1 MAEKIKGITIQ
12 IDGETKGLQS
22 ALKEVNSKTK
32 SLQTELKGVES
43 LLKMDPGNVT
53 LIAQKQELLGN
64 IVAETKKKL
73 DGLKNAQDDVNAAF
87 KKGDVGEE
95 QYRSFQRE
103 IIATEQKLKGLEAQ
117 QKQVNTAVDKMDM
130 KSIGKGVA
138 TGVAAIGAAGLA
150 AGAGLGVLIA
160 QTEAVGSRVNDLS
173 QKLGISAEGFQ
184 EWEYVMGQSGI
195 DMENL
200 KGGMKTLTK
209 AMTDAD
215 STGGEALRNLI
226 GSVEGLSQEEVF
238 NKSITAFQGMAD
250 GAEKNALALQI
261 FGKSGQEL
269 LPVLN
274 DSAAGTEALKKKAEE
289 LGLVM
294 SDKAVRAAD
303 DFGDSLD
310 TLTGAAT
317 GLRNNMVG
325 ELLPGITPVI
335 DELTGFIGSMST
347 NIAEAGGDWG
357 KVATIMGE
365 GLANML
371 LSLID
376 KLPMIMD
383 FGMKLLMALVQGILD
398 NLPMIMDAAIQC
410 IIAVTLGLA
419 QAMPVLIPAII
430 DAVLL
435 MVDVLLDNLPL
446 LVNAAGQLMIGITL
460 GLIKAIPKLL
470 SAVPKIITSLV
481 SALSGVGQQMLD
493 VGADLVKGIWNG
505 ISNTT
510 KWIWDKIKGFAG
522 GIVDKVK
529 GFFGIHS
536 PSRLF
541 RDDIGLQL
549 GAGMALG
556 IEDSIGKVKSA
567 MSKLSATASPNVMLN
582 SSAMIGGAP
591 DSGILSTL
599 KNIAANSGQQIILDT
614 GVLVG
619 QTAPKMNTAL
629 GILARR

>member
-117 QKQVNTAVDKMDM
+117 QKEVNNAVGKMDV
-130 KSIGKGVA
+130 KGIGKGLA
-138 TGVAAIGAAGLA
+138 TGVAAIGTAAVG

-160 QTEAVGSRVNDLS
+160 QTAEAGGRINDLS

-200 KGGMKTLTK
+200 KGGMKSISK
-209 AMTDAD
+209 AMSDAD
-215 STGGEALRNLI
+215 STGGAALRNLI

-274 DSAAGTEALKKKAEE
+274 DSAAGTEALRKKAEE
-289 LGLVM
+289 LGMVM
-294 SDKAVRAAD
+294 SDKAVKATD

-310 TLTGAAT
+310 TLTGSAT
-317 GLRNNMVG
+317 GLRNNLVG

-335 DELTGFIGSMST
+335 DQMTSFIGDMST
-347 NIAEAGGDWG
+347 KIAESGGDWG
-357 KVATIMGE
+357 KVADIMGQ
-365 GLANML
+365 GLADML
-371 LSLID
+371 TSLVQ
-376 KLPMIMD
+376 KLPMIIE
-383 FGMKLLMALVQGILD
+383 FGMKLLMSLVDGIIQ
-398 NLPMIMDAAIQC
+398 NLPLILQAAIQC
-410 IIAVTLGLA
+410 IIAITLGLA

-446 LVNAAGQLMIGITL
+446 LVRAAGELIIGITF
-460 GLIKAIPKLL
+460 GLIKAIPKLI
-470 SAVPKIITSLV
+470 SAVPKLIVALV
-481 SALSGVGQQMLD
+481 DAFAGMGSSILD
-493 VGADLVKGIWNG
+493 VGINLVKGIWNG
-505 ISNTT
+505 IKDTT
-510 KWIWDKIKGFAG
+510 KWIWDKIKGFAD